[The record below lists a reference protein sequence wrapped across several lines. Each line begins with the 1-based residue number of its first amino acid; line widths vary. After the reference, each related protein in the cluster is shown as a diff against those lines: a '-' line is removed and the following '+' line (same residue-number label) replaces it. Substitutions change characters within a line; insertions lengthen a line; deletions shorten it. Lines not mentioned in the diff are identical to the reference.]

1 MDAVTPTARPVNLA
15 IALRVLSRLLAY
27 PDDALRR
34 DLPDIRAALQVEHAL
49 GTARKQQLYGLIDE
63 LESGEALVLESAFV
77 DLFDR
82 GRATSLHLFEHVHG
96 DSRERGP
103 AMVDL
108 AQTYAAAGLT
118 LAPGELPDYL
128 PVIVEF
134 VSTQTSDVA
143 RAFLGEM
150 AQLLAA
156 LHDALGKRQSQ
167 YASILAALL
176 DLCGE
181 SAEQSVAPV
190 PASVAAIDKGID
202 ADWAE
207 PAAFAGCANLGQTG
221 AGRAATQAI
230 AQPIHF
236 VPARSSGVAQS
247 NAAAN
252 GVSP

>member
-1 MDAVTPTARPVNLA
+1 MDAVTYSAQPVNLA
-15 IALRVLSRLLAY
+15 IALRVLARLLAY

-34 DLPDIRAALQVEHAL
+34 DLPDMRAALAVEHAL
-49 GTARKQQLYGLIDE
+49 GAPRKRELERLIDA
-63 LESGEALVLESAFV
+63 LESGDPLANESAFV

-128 PVIVEF
+128 PVIIEF

-150 AQLLAA
+150 AHLFAA
-156 LHDALGKRQSQ
+156 LHGALVKRQSA
-167 YASILAALL
+167 YASVLAALL
-176 DLCGE
+176 DLAGD
-181 SAEQSVAPV
+181 SAQASDAPV
-190 PASVAAIDKGID
+190 AATAASDGDID

-207 PAAFAGCANLGQTG
+207 PAAFAGCANAGQRGT
-221 AGRAATQAI
+221 AESPSQT
-230 AQPIHF
+230 IHF
-236 VPARSSGVAQS
+236 VPARSSGVAKS
-247 NAAAN
+247 NSAAN